1 MNSMSFLISTLFD
14 LYIMVVILRI
24 WLQAARADFYN
35 PFSQFIVKATQPV
48 IAPLRRVIPSI
59 GSIDLAT
66 ILFAYVLCVVKF
78 VALILVASGGSVSFS
93 PDFLFLGLLS
103 LIKAAGGLL
112 FWVLLI
118 RAILSWVSQGRSP
131 IEYVFHQ
138 LTEPMLAPI
147 RRILPAMGGFDLSVL
162 VLFIVLQFANF
173 LMGDLIGPV
182 WFQL

>member
-1 MNSMSFLISTLFD
+1 M
-14 LYIMVVILRI
+14 
-24 WLQAARADFYN
+24 
-35 PFSQFIVKATQPV
+35 
-48 IAPLRRVIPSI
+48 IAPLRRVVPSI
-59 GSIDLAT
+59 GGIDLAT
-66 ILFAYVLCVVKF
+66 VLFAYVLCVLKF

-93 PDFLFLGLLS
+93 AEFFFLGLLS

-147 RRILPAMGGFDLSVL
+147 RRVIPAMGGFDLSVL
-162 VLFIVLQFANF
+162 VLFIGLQFANF
-173 LMGDLIGPV
+173 LIGDMIGPI

>member
-1 MNSMSFLISTLFD
+1 
-14 LYIMVVILRI
+14 
-24 WLQAARADFYN
+24 LQAARADFYN

-48 IAPLRRVIPSI
+48 VGPLRRAIPSI
-59 GSIDLAT
+59 GSLDLAT
-66 ILFAYVLCVVKF
+66 VLFAYVLCVLKF
-78 VALILVASGGSVSFS
+78 IALMLVASGGAVSFS
-93 PDFLFLGLLS
+93 VYFLFLGLLS
-103 LIKAAGGLL
+103 LVKAAGGLL

-173 LMGDLIGPV
+173 LMGDFIGPV
-182 WFQL
+182 WYQL